1 MVDLNDL
8 NIDEDFNEEQMRAES
23 EDLLELRY
31 LTKDNAVFARTKG
44 GFVSLE
50 YAGKKYDRVGV
61 YRTFPITEPE
71 EYISIREADEK
82 AREIGMVE
90 ALSKLDKDQ
99 ADMLR
104 EQLKIRYYMP
114 VIEKVI
120 DVKEEYGYAYFQV
133 KTNYGVCRFTTRMGG
148 DAVIALGD
156 YGRYQITDLDGN
168 RYEIVDLYK
177 LSVNERK
184 KLDLF
189 I

>member
-31 LTKDNAVFARTKG
+31 LTKDNAVFERTKG

-99 ADMLR
+99 ADML
-104 EQLKIRYYMP
+104 
-114 VIEKVI
+114 
-120 DVKEEYGYAYFQV
+120 
-133 KTNYGVCRFTTRMGG
+133 
-148 DAVIALGD
+148 
-156 YGRYQITDLDGN
+156 
-168 RYEIVDLYK
+168 
-177 LSVNERK
+177 
-184 KLDLF
+184 
-189 I
+189 